1 MAKTRAICFDVF
13 GTVLEVTDKRDPYRK
28 LIDNEYDA
36 IAVRALTHPLGIR
49 DLAQQFDPTPSEDTI
64 LQWEA
69 DLKAECASLRLRP
82 RMKSIWATLQRAQ
95 LQIGV
100 CSNLA
105 IPYAKPMLEELPA
118 QPDGLVLSYRVG
130 IMKPHKDIYQLVA
143 SQLELRLSE
152 ILFVGNHLEGDVW
165 APVAAGA
172 HAMTVSEF
180 ETSFSSW
187 PSIYAPRQVTDLFG
201 RISTAK
207 EALNSPAI
215 A

>member
-1 MAKTRAICFDVF
+1 MAKIRAICFDVF
-13 GTVLEVTDKRDPYRK
+13 ETVLEITDKRDPYRK

-36 IAVRALTHPLGIR
+36 IAVRALTHPLGMR
-49 DLAQQFDPTPSEDTI
+49 DLAQQLNPTSSEDTI

-69 DLKAECASLRLRP
+69 DLKAECASLKLRP

-105 IPYAKPMLEELPA
+105 IPYAQPMLAALPT

-130 IMKPHKDIYQLVA
+130 IMKPHKEIYQLVA

-187 PSIYAPRQVTDLFG
+187 PSIYAPRRVTDLFG
-201 RISTAK
+201 RISAAK
-207 EALNSPAI
+207 EALNSPAP